1 MFLSGGAVRP
11 ERASARFQ
19 KTKAMWEHAA
29 TRFPHAFNSATNM
42 DFAKQIEFARELAGS
57 GQYEKAANVCR
68 EITAR
73 QPHSHEAWHLLG
85 VLHNLG
91 GHPQDARD
99 CIRRA
104 IDIEPGIAKYH
115 VNLGNACLSLNEPP
129 AARAE
134 YERAL
139 ELDADFQ
146 DAHYNLGLLLLAA
159 GDRGKGEFHLRR
171 AVGGTV
177 PLPEA
182 WARLADTQ
190 ETDNRLEDAAYSV
203 AQGLALAP
211 DAPLLRIVEAKLL
224 RRGGRH
230 AEALTRLSELSR
242 VRLTARL
249 AVGYHHEM
257 GLLHELLGQ
266 SGLAFEHFSL
276 ANQAQ
281 SEDPAVKTLNP
292 ANYLAAVEQ
301 LADTP
306 LGDSWL
312 ATDVADDEP
321 APVFL
326 IGFPR
331 SGTTLLDQILDSHP
345 AIQTLEEKPLILT
358 LSNEYENLAAETA
371 PDREARRRMQAR
383 YFDLVAEHLALKPGM
398 TLVDKFPLN
407 IIRVPLIVRI
417 FPKARFILALRH
429 PLDVCLSCFMHPFGP
444 NEAMLNF
451 AHLDTTAQL
460 YRHAMRLWLRVE
472 RELGLTAHRIRYED
486 LVRNFDAEVQ
496 GLLAFLGLPWDERV
510 RDFARHAA
518 ERGKINT
525 PSYHQ
530 VTRPLNRDAV
540 YRWKRYAKQLAPI
553 VPVLAP
559 FIREYAYDVEFAD
572 QA

>member
-1 MFLSGGAVRP
+1 MFLSDGAVRP

-19 KTKAMWEHAA
+19 KTKTMWEHAA

-57 GQYEKAANVCR
+57 GQHEKAANVCR

-73 QPHSHEAWHLLG
+73 QPNSHEAWHLLG

-115 VNLGNACLSLNEPP
+115 LNLGNACLSLNEPP

-146 DAHYNLGLLLLAA
+146 DAHYNLGLLLLAS

-171 AVGGTV
+171 AVGGTA

-203 AQGLALAP
+203 TQGLALAP
-211 DAPLLRIVEAKLL
+211 DMPLLRIVEAKLL

-242 VRLTARL
+242 MRLTARL

-281 SEDPAVKTLNP
+281 FEDPAVKALNP

-312 ATDVADDEP
+312 AADVADDEP

-358 LSNEYENLAAETA
+358 LVNEYENLAAEAA
-371 PDREARRRMQAR
+371 PDRVARRRMQAR
-383 YFDLVAEHLALKPGM
+383 YFELVAEHLALKPGM

-407 IIRVPLIVRI
+407 IIRVPLIARI

-486 LVRNFDAEVQ
+486 LVQNFDAEVQ